1 MYPDWLYEF
10 VVGNFYKN
18 FGALGLSWANHQVSQ
33 YLKEVAKG
41 IIGVIAAIIWGTVFI
56 YDYATGKLPTPIESH
71 VSMDKG
77 DFWYHDNNR
86 YISFTN
92 NYSKPVIL
100 TKVNLEII
108 SCHNKNDKN
117 YQCSHVTSYN
127 NDFSYYKNNGVI
139 IQPNQTIKLP
149 IDFNET
155 FLRNY
160 AFNGYER
167 DLGTYDVETIPE
179 KQ

>member
-77 DFWYHDNNR
+77 DFLNMGN
-86 YISFTN
+86 I
-92 NYSKPVIL
+92 
-100 TKVNLEII
+100 NL
-108 SCHNKNDKN
+108 
-117 YQCSHVTSYN
+117 Y
-127 NDFSYYKNNGVI
+127 
-139 IQPNQTIKLP
+139 
-149 IDFNET
+149 
-155 FLRNY
+155 
-160 AFNGYER
+160 
-167 DLGTYDVETIPE
+167 
-179 KQ
+179 